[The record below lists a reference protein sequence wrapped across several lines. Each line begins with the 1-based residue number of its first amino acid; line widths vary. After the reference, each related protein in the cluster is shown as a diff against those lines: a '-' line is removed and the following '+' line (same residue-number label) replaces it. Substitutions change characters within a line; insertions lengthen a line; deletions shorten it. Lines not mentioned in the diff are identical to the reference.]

1 MGWKRRPVMQRLS
14 RAVKR
19 GAKAFARSPLV
30 ALDAVAAVGWALRES
45 VATVVDQ
52 MVYVVAPQAA
62 LERRVLRQIS
72 RAADARMSSGDR
84 DRDDAGDRLH
94 GPQRWL
100 GSRLSADSELERDLE
115 SLRTHT
121 KELYRDT
128 TAGGAIDSRVDHVV
142 GKGFTV
148 QAKIVAG
155 KGLSQEAA
163 DGFND
168 ELEEVYRRWS
178 PACDIT
184 GRDSLWQ
191 LSRLVERSIAYAGES
206 FTVMW
211 ARNRPGRAIP
221 LVLEVVDVERVCTPP
236 EKAGDPYC
244 RMGIQYSKDGEIL
257 GYWLRTTNPFDLI
270 QVAYKWDFIPADRM
284 LHVYEKWFPG
294 QSRGYPWMVRS
305 LDRWR
310 DGEDLDEAGIIAAQ
324 VEACNAAFVKTRQP
338 LKKAQAM
345 GTTSSS
351 GKRLEDMS
359 PGKINY
365 LDSDAEEVLF
375 NTPTKSNIVGT
386 LHEWNHR
393 RIAAGMNWPYE
404 FLMKDWRGVSFAGGR
419 LVLNGAKIT
428 CQCEQQLL
436 VVAWFACIW
445 NEMVREA
452 VLFSNTSGVTINL
465 SRYQQRPWIYQAH
478 QWSAPAWTYAITP
491 GEEID
496 ADIKA
501 VEHNFKTLEQV
512 AGERGGNME
521 DVLDQRQKERKLEEQ
536 KGVEPT
542 DRIAAKAQQGQQ
554 SAKSAKQSQDTSP
567 QGKEMQSA

>member
-1 MGWKRRPVMQRLS
+1 MTRGIRATGRTVGALGWVAGAMGL
-14 RAVKR
+14 A
-19 GAKAFARSPLV
+19 AR
-30 ALDAVAAVGWALRES
+30 ETM
-45 VATVVDQ
+45 ATVVDQ
-52 MVYVVAPQAA
+52 VVYVVSPKAA
-62 LERRVLRQIS
+62 LERRVLRQVN
-72 RAADARMSSGDR
+72 RAADARMQAARMSRGD
-84 DRDDAGDRLH
+84 DDERNDGDRLH

-100 GSRLSADSELERDLE
+100 GSRLSPDSELERDLQT
-115 SLRTHT
+115 LRDHT

-128 TAGGAIDSRVDHVV
+128 TAGGAIDARVDHVV
-142 GKGFTV
+142 GRGFTV
-148 QAKIVAG
+148 QAKIG
-155 KGLSQEAA
+155 QGPGISQDAA

-168 ELEEVYRRWS
+168 ELEAVHRRWA
-178 PACDIT
+178 PACDLT
-184 GRDSLWQ
+184 GKDSLWQ

-211 ARNRPGRAIP
+211 AKNRPGRPIP
-221 LVLEVVDVERVCTPP
+221 LVLEVVDVERICTPP
-236 EKAGDPYC
+236 ERSGDPFC
-244 RMGIQYSKDGEIL
+244 RMGIQYSPDGEIL
-257 GYWLRTTNPFDLI
+257 GYWLRTTNPYDTK
-270 QVAYKWDFIPADRM
+270 QVEYKWDYIPADRM

-324 VEACNAAFVKTRQP
+324 VEACNAAFVRTRSP
-338 LKKAQAM
+338 LKKAQGMGAM
-345 GTTSSS
+345 SSS

-365 LDSDAEEVLF
+365 LDYDAEEVLF
-375 NTPTKSNIVGT
+375 NQPTKSNIVGT

-393 RIAAGMNWPYE
+393 RIASGMNWPYE

-436 VVAWFACIW
+436 IVAWFACIW

-452 VLFSNTSGVTINL
+452 VLFSATSGVSINI
-465 SRYQQRPWIYQAH
+465 SRFQQRPWVYQAH

-491 GEEID
+491 MEEVE
-496 ADIKA
+496 ADVMA
-501 VEHNFKTLEQV
+501 VENNFKTLEQV

-521 DVLDQRQKERKLEEQ
+521 DVLDQRQKEVQLEKN
-536 KGVEPT
+536 KGVEPLA
-542 DRIAAKAQQGQQ
+542 RVAAQGQK
-554 SAKSAKQSQDTSP
+554 AASP
-567 QGKEMQSA
+567 QAKEMQSA

>member
-1 MGWKRRPVMQRLS
+1 MGWKRRSSMQRLS
-14 RAVKR
+14 RAAVR
-19 GAKAFARSPLV
+19 GVKAFAKAPQAV
-30 ALDAVAAVGWALRES
+30 VGAALGLGVGMREAI
-45 VATVVDQ
+45 ATVVDQ
-52 MVYVVAPQAA
+52 MVYIVNPQAS

-100 GSRLSADSELERDLE
+100 GSRLSPDSELEQDLE
-115 SLRTHT
+115 SLRAHT

-128 TAGGAIDSRVDHVV
+128 TAGGAIDARVDHVV

-148 QAKIVAG
+148 QAKITAG

-191 LSRLVERSIAYAGES
+191 LSRLVERSIAYAGEA

-221 LVLEVVDVERVCTPP
+221 LVLEVVDVDRISTPP
-236 EKAGDPYC
+236 DRTGDPNC
-244 RMGIQYSKDGEIL
+244 RLGIQYSADGEIE
-257 GYWLRTTNPFDLI
+257 GYWLRTTHPDDTRK
-270 QVAYKWDFIPADRM
+270 VEYKWQFIPADRM

-305 LDRWR
+305 LNRWR

-338 LKKAQAM
+338 LKAAQAM
-345 GTTSSS
+345 GTNSTS

-359 PGKINY
+359 PGKITY

-375 NTPTKSNIVGT
+375 NTPSKSNIVGT

-436 VVAWFACIW
+436 VVAWFAGIW

-452 VLFSNTSGVTINL
+452 VLFSVTSGVTINL
-465 SRYQQRPWIYQAH
+465 SRFQQRPWVYQAH

-521 DVLDQRQKERKLEEQ
+521 DVLEQRQKERKLEEA
-536 KGVEPT
+536 KGIEPP

-554 SAKSAKQSQDTSP
+554 SAKQSQDTSP
-567 QGKEMQSA
+567 QGKEMASV